1 MFQFPSSNHNIL
13 LPIFLIFTTL
23 HQNYRLHISR
33 IGNNINQIS
42 AVVNETYTVTP
53 YQMKILQNQMAEI
66 QRIVKNTTEKKFKV
80 TKFKEKE
87 NWAGDIDGDYK
98 NHKNKG

>member
-1 MFQFPSSNHNIL
+1 
-13 LPIFLIFTTL
+13 
-23 HQNYRLHISR
+23 
-33 IGNNINQIS
+33 
-42 AVVNETYTVTP
+42 
-53 YQMKILQNQMAEI
+53 MKILQNQMAEI